1 MDLLPYLKLVAER
14 KASDLYLT
22 SRAPIKIRH
31 EGKVLSV
38 GKNEL
43 TAEMVREAA
52 NGLMSADQREFYE
65 ANLEC
70 DFAIEPDGVGR
81 FRVNVFSQRGTP
93 ALALRYIPTEVPEF
107 DTLGAPAVLKELIM
121 HRRGLFLM
129 VGPTGS
135 GKTTTLASL
144 IRHRAD
150 ARTGHILTIEDPI
163 EFSHPNNRSIINQ
176 REIGQDTHSYMNA
189 LRSAVRETPD
199 VILIGEIRD
208 RDTLESAIQLAGT
221 GHLTISTLHA
231 NNTSQALERILN
243 LFPDQQQHKLLMD
256 LSVNLRAI
264 VSQRLVLGKDERRVP
279 AVEVMLNTPYI
290 AELIVK
296 GDVEGIKQALSNGGE
311 RGMQSFDDAL
321 HKLYQSGKISLDEA
335 LSHAD
340 SRANLEAKISF
351 G

>member
-22 SRAPIKIRH
+22 TRAPIKIRH

-38 GKNEL
+38 GKQEL
-43 TAEMVREAA
+43 TAEMVQAA
-52 NGLMSADQREFYE
+52 ADALMTEDQREFY
-65 ANLEC
+65 ASNLEC
-70 DFAIEPDGVGR
+70 DFAIEPEGVGR

-93 ALALRYIPTEVPEF
+93 AMAMRYIPTDVPRFE
-107 DTLGAPAVLKELIM
+107 TLALPDVLKELIM
-121 HRRGLFLM
+121 RRRGLLLM

-144 IRHRAD
+144 IRYRSHL
-150 ARTGHILTIEDPI
+150 RTGHILTIEDPI
-163 EFSHPNNRSIINQ
+163 EFSHPNARSIINQ

-231 NNTSQALERILN
+231 NNASQALERILN

-264 VSQRLVLGKDERRVP
+264 VSQRLVLAKDERRVA

-296 GDVEGIKQALSNGGE
+296 GDVDGIKQALSNGGE
-311 RGMQSFDDAL
+311 TGMQSFDTAL
-321 HKLYQSGKISLDEA
+321 HQLYQQGKISLDEA

>member
-1 MDLLPYLKLVAER
+1 MDMLPYLKLVAER

-22 SRAPIKIRH
+22 AHAPVKLRV

-38 GKNEL
+38 GKSALSTE
-43 TAEMVREAA
+43 TVTEAA
-52 NGLMSADQREFYE
+52 FGMMTEDQVEFYK

-70 DFAIEPDGVGR
+70 DFAVEPDGVGR

-93 ALALRYIPTEVPEF
+93 ALALRYIPTEVPAFE
-107 DTLGAPAVLKELIM
+107 TLNLPEVLKDLIM
-121 HRRGLFLM
+121 QRRGLLLM

-135 GKTTTLASL
+135 GKTTSLASL
-144 IRHRAD
+144 IRYRANL
-150 ARTGHILTIEDPI
+150 RTGHILTIEDPI
-163 EFSHPNNRSIINQ
+163 EFSHPNTRAIVNQ
-176 REIGQDTHSYMNA
+176 REIGTDTHSFANA

-243 LFPDQQQHKLLMD
+243 LFPEDHHKLLMD
-256 LSVNLRAI
+256 LSINLRAI
-264 VSQRLVLGKDERRVP
+264 ASQRLVLGKDGRRVP
-279 AVEVMLNTPYI
+279 AVEVMLNTPYV
-290 AELIVK
+290 AELIAK
-296 GDVEGIKQALSNGGE
+296 GDIDGVKQALENRGE
-311 RGMQSFDDAL
+311 KGMQSFDTAL
-321 HKLYQSGKISLDEA
+321 HLLYQDGLITLDEA
-335 LSHAD
+335 LGHAD
-340 SRANLEAKISF
+340 SRANLEAKINF

>member
-22 SRAPIKIRH
+22 AHAPIKIRV

-38 GKNEL
+38 GKGEL
-43 TAEMVREAA
+43 TPDQVQAA
-52 NGLMSADQREFYE
+52 AFGMMSQDQIEFYN

-70 DFAIEPDGVGR
+70 DFAIEPDGLGR
-81 FRVNVFSQRGTP
+81 FRANVFSQRGTP
-93 ALALRYIPTEVPEF
+93 ALALRYIPQEVPEF
-107 DTLGAPAVLKELIM
+107 DTLGLPDVLKELIM
-121 HRRGLFLM
+121 HRRGLVLM

-135 GKTTTLASL
+135 GKTTSLASL
-144 IRHRAD
+144 IRYRANL
-150 ARTGHILTIEDPI
+150 RTGHILTIEDPI
-163 EFSHPNNRSIINQ
+163 EFSHPNTRSIVNQ
-176 REIGQDTHSYMNA
+176 REIGTDTHSYANA

-208 RDTLESAIQLAGT
+208 RETMESAIQLAGT

-231 NNTSQALERILN
+231 NNTSQAMERILN
-243 LFPDQQQHKLLMD
+243 LFPEQQHKLLMD

-264 VSQRLVLGKDERRVP
+264 VSQRLVLGKEGRRVP
-279 AVEVMLNTPYI
+279 AVEVMLNTPFI
-290 AELIVK
+290 AGLIAK
-296 GDVEGIKQALSNGGE
+296 GDIDGIKQAIENRGE
-311 RGMQSFDDAL
+311 RGMQSFDAAL
-321 HKLYQSGKISLDEA
+321 HALFQKGLITMEEA

-340 SRANLEAKISF
+340 SRANLEAKINF

>member
-22 SRAPIKIRH
+22 ARAPIKIRH

-38 GKNEL
+38 GKQEL
-43 TAEMVREAA
+43 TADMVKAA
-52 NGLMSADQREFYE
+52 ADGLMSDDQREFYE

-70 DFAIEPDGVGR
+70 DFAIEPDGIGR
-81 FRVNVFSQRGTP
+81 FRVNVFSQRGIP
-93 ALALRYIPTEVPEF
+93 ALAMRYIPAEVPEF
-107 DTLGAPAVLKELIM
+107 DTLGVPPVLKELIM
-121 HRRGLFLM
+121 HRLGLLLL

-144 IRHRAD
+144 IRYRTN

-163 EFSHPNNRSIINQ
+163 EFSHPNGRSIINQ

-221 GHLTISTLHA
+221 GHLTISTMHA
-231 NNTSQALERILN
+231 NNASQALDRILN

-264 VSQRLVLGKDERRVP
+264 VSQRLVLGQDERRLP

-296 GDVEGIKQALSNGGE
+296 GDIEGIKQALSNGGE
-311 RGMQSFDDAL
+311 RGMQSFDMAL
-321 HKLYQSGKISLDEA
+321 HQLYQAGQISLDEA

>member
-1 MDLLPYLKLVAER
+1 MDLTRYFKLVADR
-14 KASDLYLT
+14 GASDLYLT
-22 SRAPIKIRH
+22 ANAPIKIRH

-38 GKNEL
+38 GKQPL
-43 TAEMVREAA
+43 TADNIRAAA
-52 NGLMSADQREFYE
+52 NGLMNDDQREFFE
-65 ANLEC
+65 SNLEC
-70 DFAIEPDGVGR
+70 DFAIEPESIGR

-93 ALALRYIPTEVPEF
+93 ALAMRYIPTEVPEF
-107 DTLGAPAVLKELIM
+107 DTLGLPPILKEQIM
-121 HRRGLFLM
+121 HRRGLLLM

-135 GKTTTLASL
+135 GKTTSLASL
-144 IRHRAD
+144 IRYRATR
-150 ARTGHILTIEDPI
+150 RTGHILTIEDPI
-163 EFSHPNNRSIINQ
+163 EFSHPNDRSIINQ
-176 REIGQDTHSYMNA
+176 REIGQDTYSYMNA

-243 LFPDQQQHKLLMD
+243 LFPEQQQQKLLMD

-264 VSQRLVLGKDERRVP
+264 VSQRLVLTAQENRVP

-290 AELIVK
+290 AELVIN
-296 GDVEGIKQALSNGGE
+296 GDVDGIRQALSTGGE
-311 RGMQSFDDAL
+311 HGMQSFDNAL
-321 HKLYQSGKISLDEA
+321 HQLYLEERISLKEA
-335 LSHAD
+335 LAHAD